1 MVKTFLVEKDI
12 NEGKI
17 LIKELDNANFDVH
30 AAFWLYE
37 SDGEYWR
44 FVIASDVVETEGARK
59 AYEHINKI
67 INENKD
73 TISINLIDIS
83 AWSPIHPL
91 ISSLRTVIQTSPT
104 QIADIRFS
112 SKTIN
117 NIYIDDAY
125 IYRMH

>member
-12 NEGKI
+12 TEGKL
-17 LIKELDNANFDVH
+17 LIKELDNADFDVH

-59 AYEHINKI
+59 GYEQINNI
-67 INENKD
+67 INEHKD

-83 AWSPIHPL
+83 AWSPNHPL
-91 ISSLRTVIQTSPT
+91 IRSLRTVIQTTPT

>member
-83 AWSPIHPL
+83 AWSPYHPL
-91 ISSLRTVIQTSPT
+91 IRSLRTVIQTSPT

>member
-1 MVKTFLVEKDI
+1 MFKTFLVEKDI

-44 FVIASDVVETEGARK
+44 FVISSDVVETEGARK
-59 AYEHINKI
+59 AYEQINNI

-83 AWSPIHPL
+83 AWSPKHSL
-91 ISSLRTVIQTSPT
+91 IRSLRTVIQTSPT